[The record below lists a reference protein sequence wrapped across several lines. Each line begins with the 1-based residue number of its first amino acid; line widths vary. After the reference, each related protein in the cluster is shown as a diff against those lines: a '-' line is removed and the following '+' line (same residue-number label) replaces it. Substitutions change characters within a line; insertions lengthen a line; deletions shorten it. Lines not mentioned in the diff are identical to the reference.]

1 MKPSTNNRLIVIL
14 GPTACGKTVL
24 ASHLAL
30 ALNGEVISADSR
42 QVYRGMDIGTG
53 KDLNDYIVD
62 EQIIRHHLIDIVEP
76 GFEYNLFLY
85 QEDFISAFEDINE
98 RGKMAIMC
106 GGTGMYIDSILKRK
120 KLLNVPENHLLRAE
134 LATLSMAELSH
145 KLENLRPL
153 HNITDIRDSER
164 LIRAI
169 EIELFNASARET
181 DKAFPA
187 FDDVI
192 FGVNY
197 EREIVM
203 KRIENRL
210 KQRLEEGMI
219 EEVEQLINKGVSV
232 DKLLFY
238 GLEYRYITRYI
249 LNNISYQG
257 MFESLN
263 IAIRQF
269 AKRQMTYFRKMERD
283 GMKIN
288 WIPQEL
294 NLKEKLAY
302 IKESL

>member
-1 MKPSTNNRLIVIL
+1 MKQLTNNRLIVIL

-62 EQIIRHHLIDIVEP
+62 EQIIKHHLIDIVEP

-120 KLLNVPENHLLRAE
+120 KLLNVPENHLLRGE

-249 LNNISYQG
+249 LNNISYQV
-257 MFESLN
+257 MFELLN
-263 IAIRQF
+263 VAIRQF

-283 GMKIN
+283 GIKIN

-294 NLKEKLAY
+294 NLEEKLAY

>member
-1 MKPSTNNRLIVIL
+1 MKQLTNNRLIVIL

-62 EQIIRHHLIDIVEP
+62 EQIIKHHLIDIVEP

-120 KLLNVPENHLLRAE
+120 KLLNVPENHLLRGE

-249 LNNISYQG
+249 LNNISYQV
-257 MFESLN
+257 MFELLN
-263 IAIRQF
+263 VAIRQF

-294 NLKEKLAY
+294 NLEEKLAY

>member
-169 EIELFNASARET
+169 EIELFNVSARET
-181 DKAFPA
+181 DKAFPV

-283 GMKIN
+283 GIKIN

>member
-1 MKPSTNNRLIVIL
+1 MKQLTNNRLIVIL

-62 EQIIRHHLIDIVEP
+62 EQIIKHHLIDIVEP

-120 KLLNVPENHLLRAE
+120 KLLNVPENHLLRGE

-145 KLENLRPL
+145 KLKNLRPL

-203 KRIENRL
+203 KRIKNRL

-249 LNNISYQG
+249 LNNISYQV
-257 MFESLN
+257 MFELLN
-263 IAIRQF
+263 VAIRQF

-283 GMKIN
+283 GIKIN

-294 NLKEKLAY
+294 NLEEKLAY